1 MHAKRAKFWG
11 LVLFASIAFCFIHKA
26 VAEEK
31 SILEGANVVGTDLM
45 TIFYDTNCLIS
56 DAFAS
61 FVNIEAG
68 AETSYVVELAE
79 SYTINTV
86 YVSNW

>member
-45 TIFYDTNCLIS
+45 T
-56 DAFAS
+56 
-61 FVNIEAG
+61 
-68 AETSYVVELAE
+68 
-79 SYTINTV
+79 
-86 YVSNW
+86 